1 MCFVSTINPK
11 TLSEVWIPS
20 VNIEEQNTKAQKYNE
35 LKFSHTVVLYKL
47 TSDQ

>member
-35 LKFSHTVVLYKL
+35 LFPKYTALIDEASK
-47 TSDQ
+47 